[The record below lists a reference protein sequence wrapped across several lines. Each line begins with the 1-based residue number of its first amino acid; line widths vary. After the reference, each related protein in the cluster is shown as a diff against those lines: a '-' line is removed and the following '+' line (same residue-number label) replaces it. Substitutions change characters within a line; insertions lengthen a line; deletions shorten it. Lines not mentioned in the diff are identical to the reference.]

1 MLIKCERV
9 KGFGDEKVRWGVY
22 RDSIVKGVNSIAFL
36 RYSLLRENFLLTQ
49 TTANTL
55 EERE

>member
-1 MLIKCERV
+1 V